1 MSTFQNTRRPELRAT
16 LPGGLLRP
24 RVLLGVAAALPAAGL
39 WLGWERLAL
48 SGVLPL
54 LLSIAPCAAMCA
66 LGLCMHRLTGRSCAD
81 RAAPSAANSLQ
92 KSLEGG

>member
-1 MSTFQNTRRPELRAT
+1 MNTLQNTRRSELRAV

-24 RVLLGVAAALPAAGL
+24 RVLLGLTAALAAAGL

-54 LLSIAPCAAMCA
+54 LLSVAPCAAMCA
-66 LGLCMHRLTGRSCAD
+66 LGLCMHRLTGRGCAD
-81 RAAPSAANSLQ
+81 RTLPSAANSPP